1 MDSHIFKPESLQDGY
16 NKGYYCESMTRD
28 EFMDRITK
36 YNEQLRWVATETHC
50 GLFDPLLKRK
60 QFICGISHNYT
71 VPKHDMMEYHP
82 DAVKK
87 YRYTNEYGDL
97 METKEDYLRKEEDRF
112 LVRGWAMVFDI
123 LERRGYKIDRE
134 GL

>member
-1 MDSHIFKPESLQDGY
+1 MNSQLFKTESLDNGFAS
-16 NKGYYCESMTRD
+16 GYYCESITRD

-36 YNEQLRWVATETHC
+36 YNPQLRWVATETHR
-50 GLFDPLLKRK
+50 GLYDPLLKRK

-71 VPKHDMMEYHP
+71 VPKHDMMEHHEF
-82 DAVKK
+82 K
-87 YRYTNEYGDL
+87 YKTHKYTNEWGEVTHTDREYL
-97 METKEDYLRKEEDRF
+97 NEDKDKF
-112 LVRGWAMVFDI
+112 LVRGWAMVFDV